1 MRRRIYH
8 SFCFITLAALI
19 FSTAASLTL
28 YYRFYS
34 QQSRESLSAQCRSLA
49 AGAEASGDPLAFVR
63 SLEISQKSLRIT
75 FLSLDGTVLYDSKA
89 DAEELPNHGQRP
101 EVVEALK
108 SGFGE
113 EYRYSATL
121 GEGTYYCAVRP
132 EGADWVLRLSS
143 NSQSILS
150 VFLQILPVDLLS
162 CLVLFGASLFLAQ
175 RVTNR
180 IVDPMLAAADHL
192 DQIHDDG
199 IYSEL
204 TPFLEKIHRQ
214 NSTIRHQL
222 ETIRLEKETI
232 TVILEN
238 MREGLVLL
246 DGEKRVL
253 SVNQSA
259 LEFLDPPVR
268 PQDGQSVLQLTRL
281 PALIAAVDA
290 AVVGEASSG
299 LLPMERDDAPLTCRY
314 FANPVLREGKLSGV
328 ILLLLD
334 VTEQVRTQQI
344 REEFTANVSHE
355 LKTPLTTI
363 SGFAELMEQG
373 MVADPKEIAS
383 FSAAIHKEAGR
394 LLLLIDDII
403 RLSRIEEEKVP
414 LQDPVNLLALAQS
427 SAQRLASHAEKADV
441 TVMVQGDPVT
451 ILGNETMLRE
461 VVDNLCDNAIKYNR
475 PGGSVVIT
483 VGQRVNTAC
492 LEVSDTGIGIPAASR
507 DRVFERFYRVD
518 KSRSKQ
524 TGGTGLGLSIVKHVV
539 ERHHGRI
546 VLQSEEGVGT
556 TIRVSLPIS
565 VSHSQ
570 G

>member
-1 MRRRIYH
+1 MRRRIYR
-8 SFCFITLAALI
+8 SLCLVTLAALI

-34 QQSRESLSAQCRSLA
+34 QQSRESLTSQCRSLA
-49 AGAEASGDPLAFVR
+49 AGAQASHDPLAFVR
-63 SLEISQKSLRIT
+63 SLEGMEGNARIT
-75 FLSLDGTVLYDSKA
+75 FLALDGTVLYDSRA
-89 DAEELPNHGQRP
+89 DAAALPNHSQRP
-101 EVVEALK
+101 EVMEALEK
-108 SGFGE
+108 GFGE
-113 EYRYSATL
+113 ESRYSTTL
-121 GEGTYYCAVRP
+121 EEGTFYCAIHP
-132 EGADWVLRLSS
+132 EGAQWVLRLSTTT
-143 NSQSILS
+143 QSVLG
-150 VFLQILPVDLLS
+150 VFLQILPADLLS
-162 CLVLFGASLFLAQ
+162 CLVLFAASLFLAQ
-175 RVTNR
+175 RVTHR
-180 IVDPMLAAADHL
+180 IVEPMLAAADHL
-192 DQIHDDG
+192 DQIHDDSL
-199 IYSEL
+199 YSEL

-232 TVILEN
+232 TLILEN

-246 DGEKRVL
+246 DGEKKVL

-259 LEFLDPPVR
+259 LGFLNPPVR
-268 PQDGQSVLQLTRL
+268 PKDGQSILQLTRL
-281 PALIAAVDA
+281 PQLIAAVDA
-290 AVVGEASSG
+290 AVVGEPSSG
-299 LLPMERDDAPLTCRY
+299 LLPIQREDAPLICRY
-314 FANPVLREGKLSGV
+314 FANPVLREGTVSGV

-373 MVADPKEIAS
+373 MVTDPREIAS
-383 FSAAIHKEAGR
+383 FSASIHKEAGR

-414 LQDPVNLLALAQS
+414 LCEPVDLLAVARA
-427 SAQRLASHAEKADV
+427 SAQRLAAQADKLRV
-441 TVMVQGDPVT
+441 TVMVQGEPVT
-451 ILGNETMLRE
+451 LLGNETMLQE
-461 VVDNLCDNAIKYNR
+461 VSDNLCENAIKYNR
-475 PGGSVVIT
+475 PSGSVVIT
-483 VGQRVNTAC
+483 VGRQMNTAC

-539 ERHHGRI
+539 ERHQGQI
-546 VLQSEEGVGT
+546 TLQSEEGKGT
-556 TIRVSLPIS
+556 TVRVNLPINRTPPE
-565 VSHSQ
+565 
-570 G
+570 